1 MVAQSGLSQS
11 TFYCGEQR
19 FWVFVHGERDG
30 TLTVVSEQMGL
41 AHSLAEQGIVV
52 DRLKI

>member
-1 MVAQSGLSQS
+1 MVVQLGLSQS
-11 TFYCGEQR
+11 TFYCGKQR
-19 FWVFVHGERDG
+19 LWVLFMGEGEG

-41 AHSLAEQGIVV
+41 VHSLAEQGIVV